1 MFTWERKNK
10 KNNYSR
16 CLRLNGL
23 PISLKIFQQHIWL
36 DHWKLWDIL
45 RTTNIEPSEIWYLL
59 ETQKIKNLCLF
70 QLSQTWS
77 ASKYLKISQQHIGWI
92 AKNFEKF
99 WELQFSII
107 SLSQNFSKFSVF
119 QQNMLLE
126 KFEILA
132 SPWDSWNNHIFL
144 YFFVS
149 NKHFIPVGSM
159 FVVLK
164 TLSQQE

>member
-1 MFTWERKNK
+1 MGYQNLSKFFNNIFGWITENFEIFWEPQTLSHQKYDIYLRHK
-10 KNNYSR
+10 K
-16 CLRLNGL
+16 
-23 PISLKIFQQHIWL
+23 LK
-36 DHWKLWDIL
+36 
-45 RTTNIEPSEIWYLL
+45 T
-59 ETQKIKNLCLF
+59 CLF
-70 QLSQTWS
+70 QLSQTWC
-77 ASKYLKISQQHIGWI
+77 ASKYLKIFQQHIGWI

-164 TLSQQE
+164 TSQSF

>member
-1 MFTWERKNK
+1 MGYQNLSKFFNNIFGWITENFEIFWEPQTLSHQK
-10 KNNYSR
+10 YDIY
-16 CLRLNGL
+16 LR
-23 PISLKIFQQHIWL
+23 
-36 DHWKLWDIL
+36 
-45 RTTNIEPSEIWYLL
+45 
-59 ETQKIKNLCLF
+59 QKIKNLCLF

-164 TLSQQE
+164 TSQSF